1 MPSEEKANI
10 MTKAATEGSSQRPTD
25 KPFVYLE
32 RHNHYSDEMLRAILA
47 QVRTIGV
54 VGASTLWQRPSY
66 YASKYLNHKGY
77 KIIPI
82 NPSRVGEE
90 VLGTKV
96 YASLA
101 DVPGQIDMVQV
112 FRASA
117 DAYAVTQDT
126 IRNMAE
132 KGIKVLWMQVTV
144 RDDAA
149 AEEAEKAG
157 LTVVMD
163 RCPKIEFARLS
174 GELGWSGIN
183 SRVITAKRLRP
194 PNA

>member
-1 MPSEEKANI
+1 MA
-10 MTKAATEGSSQRPTD
+10 KAATQGATERPAD

-32 RHNHYSDEMLRAILA
+32 QHNHYSDEMLRAILA
-47 QVRTIGV
+47 QVRTIGI
-54 VGASTLWQRPSY
+54 VGASTIWQRPSY
-66 YASKYLNHKGY
+66 YACKYLIHKGY

-82 NPSRVGEE
+82 NPSSAGEE
-90 VLGTKV
+90 VLGNKV
-96 YASLA
+96 YASLD
-101 DVPGQIDMVQV
+101 DVPGPIDMVQV

-126 IRNMAE
+126 ISNMGT
-132 KGIKVLWMQVTV
+132 KGIRVLWMQVTV

-174 GELGWSGIN
+174 GELSWFGIN
-183 SRVITAKRLRP
+183 SRVITAKSLRP